1 MWQFM
6 AGIFLG
12 TAGGVAIMCILI
24 AGAEADKSG
33 TVEREEQKDEEKN
46 VK

>member
-1 MWQFM
+1 MWQFIV
-6 AGIFLG
+6 GIFLG

-24 AGAEADKSG
+24 AGADKSG